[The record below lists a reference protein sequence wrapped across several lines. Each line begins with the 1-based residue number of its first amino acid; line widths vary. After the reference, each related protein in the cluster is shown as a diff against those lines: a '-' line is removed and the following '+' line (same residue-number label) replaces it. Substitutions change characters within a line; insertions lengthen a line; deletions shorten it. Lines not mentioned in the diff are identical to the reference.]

1 MVQNKY
7 QILFTGQAIDDGIKE
22 ILPSHLNLETLP
34 FIETKLSI
42 DPNALNDLKL
52 LSNKNVFVVVTSQIA
67 VHWLAMN
74 VQENPNWTIACMSGQ
89 TKNALNALG
98 WGEMVKFTANNGI
111 DLAKIIADNIPSS
124 NIIYFIGS
132 KQRLANLPDFLTER
146 GFQVKELVAY
156 DTVPKQQSIDKNID
170 GIVFLSPSAVNSFF
184 DQHTIDAEIKLFA
197 IGNTTAQAIYKRT
210 QNETIVSDGVSQSEL
225 FNKIINYYKAICH

>member
-22 ILPSHLNLETLP
+22 ILPSHLYLETLP
-34 FIETKLSI
+34 FIETKLSVDTI
-42 DPNALNDLKL
+42 ALNDLNI
-52 LSNKNVFVVVTSQIA
+52 LSKINAYVVVTSQIA
-67 VHWLAMN
+67 VHWLAKN

-89 TKNALNALG
+89 TKNALNELG
-98 WGEMVKFTANNGI
+98 WGEMVKYTASNGI
-111 DLAKIIADNIPSS
+111 ELARLIADSISSS

-156 DTVPKQQSIDKNID
+156 DTAPKQQSIDKNFD

-197 IGNTTAQAIYKRT
+197 IGNTTAHAIYKRT

-225 FNKIINYYKAICH
+225 FNKIINYYKNLCH